1 MKTTLTFAFLVVLS
15 SLYAQKIERSLSNY
29 KLKEAEVVL
38 FTFGMDNP
46 VKIGKVDKK
55 GKLSV
60 DLSEIQMPDLSSEDK
75 DMFLSDLSFAFA
87 VSCGGWEDF
96 GSKGEIPAVKGGNI
110 SLWANDEYSGV
121 FFLVSDEK
129 LKPWLEDEGYNNAIA
144 ASFYQIIY
152 VAEDVSLDFNCKTT
166 NFENEKEIEVNY
178 SFDIELKKGW
188 NWVQYAIE
196 EVYKTDP
203 AVRASFPSRIKITN
217 LQDPEMMKWIAKYF
231 F

>member
-1 MKTTLTFAFLVVLS
+1 MKTTLTIAFLVILN

-55 GKLSV
+55 GNLSV
-60 DLSEIQMPDLSSEDK
+60 DLSEVQMPDLPSEDK
-75 DMFLSDLSFAFA
+75 GMFMSDLRFAFE
-87 VSCGGWEDF
+87 VSCGDF
-96 GSKGEIPAVKGGNI
+96 GSKGEIPAIRGGHI
-110 SLWANDEYSGV
+110 SLWAKNDNSGV
-121 FFLVSDEK
+121 FFLVSDEN

-203 AVRASFPSRIKITN
+203 EVRASFPSRIRITN
-217 LQDPEMMKWIAKYF
+217 LQDPEKMKWIAKYF
-231 F
+231 Y